1 MVEDTAEEGVMDSIW
16 TLAFSVIMIIS
27 ICGNTIVLWI
37 VLGIN
42 FMLDRYLLYLCYGL
56 SSNSSLSLIGFRL

>member
-37 VLGIN
+37 VLGKSYV
-42 FMLDRYLLYLCYGL
+42 RYLRYGL
-56 SSNSSLSLIGFRL
+56 SSNASLSLIGLIGFSD

>member
-37 VLGIN
+37 VLGKCHV
-42 FMLDRYLLYLCYGL
+42 RYLCYGL
-56 SSNSSLSLIGFRL
+56 HII

>member
-1 MVEDTAEEGVMDSIW
+1 MVEDTTEEGVMDSIW

-37 VLGIN
+37 VLGKCHV
-42 FMLDRYLLYLCYGL
+42 RYLGAVHK
-56 SSNSSLSLIGFRL
+56 

>member
-42 FMLDRYLLYLCYGL
+42 VMLDIYVMVYHLTLHCLRLVL
-56 SSNSSLSLIGFRL
+56 GFSD

>member
-1 MVEDTAEEGVMDSIW
+1 MVEDTTEEGVMDSIW

-42 FMLDRYLLYLCYGL
+42 LMLDTYYIFAMVYHLTLHCL
-56 SSNSSLSLIGFRL
+56 

>member
-1 MVEDTAEEGVMDSIW
+1 MAEDTAEEGVMDSIW

-42 FMLDRYLLYLCYGL
+42 VMLDIYVMVYHLTLHYLRLVL
-56 SSNSSLSLIGFRL
+56 GFSD

>member
-1 MVEDTAEEGVMDSIW
+1 MDSIW

-42 FMLDRYLLYLCYGL
+42 VMLDIYVMVYHLTLHCLRLVL
-56 SSNSSLSLIGFRL
+56 GFSD

>member
-1 MVEDTAEEGVMDSIW
+1 MAEDTAEEGVMDSIW

-42 FMLDRYLLYLCYGL
+42 VMLDVYVCDGL
-56 SSNSSLSLIGFRL
+56 SSNSSLSSIGFRF